1 MSPQEPH
8 VVYAAQFAKQTG
20 TLTGDFRKEAAY
32 RLGEHL
38 AVLDLSYA
46 ETWAAFQEF
55 NRLACI
61 PPLVPGDSAAGTVRT
76 SGLADLTDDTPD
88 IDAELLR
95 RKAALRPSPTPV
107 ANSSRMRMAGDIS
120 LDDLPD
126 FLIDGILVENS
137 IHAFYG
143 ATGAGKTF
151 AAIDMALCIAT
162 GRPWFGRDT
171 LPAAVLWIAA
181 EDSFGVD
188 KRVRAW
194 IDHTGLSG
202 IPFATLD
209 DKEFHISKEETIQ
222 DIVDKA
228 EQLLQL
234 TGMPRL
240 LIVADTLSKVSKG
253 TDENSGKDLSEVM
266 AGFDRLRRRLP
277 TATVCIIH
285 HSGKSEGA
293 GLRGHSSLGQGIDSF
308 ALVRKTGSG
317 HTIAFEKVKNSELPP
332 LIGFALEG
340 AVLGKYKNGKDI
352 KSCVV
357 VPRETRPIEIGPVN
371 LPKQAAEFLASLK
384 GEIKDDGIGL
394 PSALTGADNVRGCSK
409 KAWRLAVQRQ
419 LQEEMKAN
427 TARAAWRKTSK
438 YLIDGGHVVT
448 GEVNGEEYVW
458 VVDNP

>member
-1 MSPQEPH
+1 MTPIE
-8 VVYAAQFAKQTG
+8 YAAQFAKQTG

-55 NRLACI
+55 NRLSCI
-61 PPLVPGDSAAGTVRT
+61 PPLVPGDSAAGTVCT
-76 SGLADLTDDTPD
+76 SGLADLTGDNPDT
-88 IDAELLR
+88 DAELLR
-95 RKAALRPSPTPV
+95 RKAALRPSPTSV

-126 FLIDGILVENS
+126 FLIDGVVVEKS
-137 IHAFYG
+137 VHAFYG

-151 AAIDMALCIAT
+151 AAIDLALCVAT

-209 DKEFHISKEETIQ
+209 DKEFRMSKEETVQ
-222 DIVDKA
+222 DIVNKA

-234 TGMPRL
+234 TSMSRL

-266 AGFDRLRRRLP
+266 AGFDSLRRRLP
-277 TATVCIIH
+277 TATICIIH

-308 ALVRKTGSG
+308 ALVKKTGAR
-317 HTIAFEKVKNSELPP
+317 HVIEFEKVKNSELPP
-332 LIGFALEG
+332 SIGFALEG
-340 AVLGKYKNGKDI
+340 VILGQYKNGKDI
-352 KSCVV
+352 KSCIV
-357 VPRETRPIEIGPVN
+357 VPRDMRPIEIGPVN
-371 LPKQAAEFLASLK
+371 LSKQSQEFVASLK
-384 GEIKDDGIGL
+384 TEIKDDGTDL
-394 PSALTGADNVRGCSK
+394 PSALTGADGLRGCSL
-409 KAWRLAVQRQ
+409 KAWRLAVRNQF
-419 LQEEMKAN
+419 QEGMKVN

-448 GEVNGEEYVW
+448 GNVNDEEYVW